1 VITALLVLGGCP
13 GGNRSVGESCGSVS
27 DCEGGLQCVDHTCV
41 PACVRHADCG
51 DGMQCQA
58 GQCVASTG
66 AIGEPCTR
74 EVDCGPG
81 LACHLAPT
89 DVDGDS
95 FLSATCAIDQGGN
108 VLGAE
113 CSTDAECRNG
123 TCALGRC
130 VDLCASDLDCPAAY
144 VCSSI
149 PRIEAAQGLRVPQ
162 FYGCLPDHG
171 TIAWSLNVG
180 APVQDVWLPVPGRAH
195 AVSVV
200 MQVTDQTQRV
210 GATRVWDPTGTSI
223 YTLPALTEPQHT
235 IDYYA
240 NPLRHDL
247 APGLSVIEMPS
258 SPSLPLLPGAYRM
271 TIGSFRPNGQPAS
284 ETPRATVYAKLDTG
298 TILDLHFY
306 FLALDGHPCA
316 AALDGGTL
324 DAASAQSSAHFQK
337 DYLGALRG
345 IFGRAGIALGD
356 ITYEDLTSHHDLDGL
371 DASSLGT
378 LLSLST
384 HKGGVNIFVV
394 RTLSPAGMLALV
406 GSTPGAP
413 GTPGTSASG
422 IAVSLDALC
431 YQDWPT
437 FARTT
442 AHALARHMGLYR
454 NVEPDGHL
462 DPIPDSDQASTN
474 LLYFSELGGTDL
486 SDGQAAVLRVNP
498 VLR

>member
-1 VITALLVLGGCP
+1 
-13 GGNRSVGESCGSVS
+13 
-27 DCEGGLQCVDHTCV
+27 
-41 PACVRHADCG
+41 
-51 DGMQCQA
+51 
-58 GQCVASTG
+58 
-66 AIGEPCTR
+66 
-74 EVDCGPG
+74 
-81 LACHLAPT
+81 
-89 DVDGDS
+89 
-95 FLSATCAIDQGGN
+95 
-108 VLGAE
+108 
-113 CSTDAECRNG
+113 
-123 TCALGRC
+123 
-130 VDLCASDLDCPAAY
+130 
-144 VCSSI
+144 
-149 PRIEAAQGLRVPQ
+149 
-162 FYGCLPDHG
+162 
-171 TIAWSLNVG
+171 
-180 APVQDVWLPVPGRAH
+180 
-195 AVSVV
+195 
-200 MQVTDQTQRV
+200 
-210 GATRVWDPTGTSI
+210 VWDPTGTSI